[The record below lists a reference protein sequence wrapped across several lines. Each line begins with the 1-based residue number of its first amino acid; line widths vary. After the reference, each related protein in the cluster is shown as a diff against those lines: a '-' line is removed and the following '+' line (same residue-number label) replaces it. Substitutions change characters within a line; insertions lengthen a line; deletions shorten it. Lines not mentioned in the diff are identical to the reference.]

1 MTRREFVGTGATL
14 AALLTNRQSLVAAA
28 QADLIKGVFA
38 ATPNGPVELIAYA
51 DRTSIGL
58 LQMSY
63 GSFEDVPAFHS
74 VSRVLCNLPN
84 WRPELVW
91 LSTRMVFKD
100 EYAERRI
107 LPFAIRPLNISAIE
121 LRIGDMEDPARVK
134 KLLGYVRATA
144 NNPPYL
150 FVTLSIGG
158 VTRDYMAELLITDA
172 PVPR

>member
-14 AALLTNRQSLVAAA
+14 AALLTSRPSLHAAA
-28 QADLIKGVFA
+28 QTDLIKGVFA

-63 GSFEDVPAFHS
+63 GSFEDVPAFRS

-107 LPFAIRPLNISAIE
+107 LPFAVRPLNISALE
-121 LRIGDMEDPARVK
+121 LRISDMEDPARVK
-134 KLLGYVRATA
+134 KLLGYVRASA
-144 NNPPYL
+144 DNPAYL
-150 FVTLSIGG
+150 FITLSFSG
-158 VTRDYMAELLITDA
+158 VTRDYIIELLMSEPEIA
-172 PVPR
+172 G

>member
-14 AALLTNRQSLVAAA
+14 AALLTSRQTLHAA

-63 GSFEDVPAFHS
+63 GSFEDVPAFRA

-107 LPFAIRPLNISAIE
+107 LPFAVRPLNVSALE
-121 LRIGDMEDPARVK
+121 LRISDMEDPARVK

-172 PVPR
+172 PIPR